1 MIDQTISHY
10 RILEKL
16 GGGGMGVVYK
26 AEDTKLHRF
35 VALKFLPEA
44 LARNHQALERFQREA
59 QAASALNHP
68 NICTIHDIDEHEGQP
83 FIAMEL
89 LDGQTLREHMQGRP
103 LKTDALL
110 DLAIQIADALD
121 AAHSKGIIHR
131 DIKPA
136 NIFVTARGQAKI
148 LDFGLAKLSPTA
160 TVGARQA
167 PALQDTPTVSID
179 AALLTS
185 PGVAMGTV
193 AYMSPEQA
201 RGEKLDART
210 DLFSFGAVL
219 YEMATG
225 QPAFSGDTSAVIFDA
240 ILNRAPASGMRLN
253 PELPPDLERLIE
265 KALEKDRD
273 VRCQT
278 ASELRADLKR
288 LKRDTE
294 SGRAAAYAQ
303 SGRPRSPAARRRP
316 AMILT
321 LSSGA
326 VIVAL
331 LAMWLRPSLPLPKVT
346 AYTQIT
352 HDGQE
357 KISAILWPFLLTD
370 GPRVYVQEN
379 VGGRFLIAQVSTVGG
394 DTVPVATSFPNVALD
409 NISPDQSEL
418 LIGSFTGNETE
429 QPLWSLP
436 VLGGAP
442 RRLGNLFGHDAA
454 WSPKGELVVANG
466 SDLLLA
472 SSDGS
477 GSHKLLSVKG
487 IPYSPRWSPDGRR
500 IRLSVADF
508 ANTLSLW
515 EFAAD
520 GSNLRPVLPEWNN
533 SPNECCGS
541 WTRDGKYFVFQATRG
556 GGTHIWAIQE
566 KGTLFRKASR
576 EPVQLTSGPTNFFS
590 PTPSL
595 DGEKLFVI
603 GEQRRGELVRFDA
616 KSGQFVPYLSGVSAV
631 GVSFSRDGQWVAYV
645 AYPEGTLW
653 RSKLDGSEK
662 LKLVSEPMEVYL
674 PTWSPDGRR
683 IAFTGHEAGKPSRL
697 YLVSAEG
704 GSPEKLLT
712 GEHDAF
718 ATNWSPDGNSITFED
733 EYYGEHGK
741 FLTPIRSLD
750 LKTGRVVTLPGSESM
765 LAPQRSDDGR
775 YLTAAT
781 EDRKKLMIFEFATQ
795 KWSEL
800 AREEVGWQN
809 WSADGKYVYFDTGFG
824 SDPAIFRVRIT
835 DRRLERIVSL
845 KDFRRAVGTN
855 GGPWSGLA
863 PDGSPLLLRNVGTQE
878 VYALDVELP

>member
-1 MIDQTISHY
+1 MLGQTVSHY

-16 GGGGMGVVYK
+16 GGGGMGVVYT
-26 AEDTKLHRF
+26 AEDTKLRRF
-35 VALKFLPEA
+35 VALKFLSEN
-44 LARNHQALERFQREA
+44 LTKDRQALERFQREA
-59 QAASALNHP
+59 QAASALDHP
-68 NICTIHDIDEHEGQP
+68 NICTIYEIGEHEGQP
-83 FIAMEL
+83 FIAMQFLE
-89 LDGQTLREHMQGRP
+89 GQTLKHVIADKP
-103 LKTDALL
+103 LKIGPLL
-110 DLAIQIADALD
+110 DLAIEVADALD

-136 NIFVTARGQAKI
+136 NIFITQRSQAKI
-148 LDFGLAKLSPTA
+148 LDFGLAKLAPEQRR
-160 TVGARQA
+160 VEEGAGVSA
-167 PALQDTPTVSID
+167 LPAAGTTEELM
-179 AALLTS
+179 TS
-185 PGVAMGTV
+185 PGVVMGTV

-225 QPAFSGDTSAVIFDA
+225 MQAFTGDTSAMIFDA
-240 ILNRAPASGMRLN
+240 ILNRAPASAVRLN
-253 PELPPDLERLIE
+253 PQLPPDLEGIIN

-278 ASELRADLKR
+278 ASELRVDLKR

-294 SGRAAAYAQ
+294 SGRAAAYAH
-303 SGRPRSPAARRRP
+303 SGRPRAPAGRRRRV
-316 AMILT
+316 MV
-321 LSSGA
+321 LSVTSGA

-331 LAMWLRPSLPLPKVT
+331 LAMLLLRPSLPLPKVT

-357 KISAILWPFLLTD
+357 KMSAMVLPLLLTD
-370 GPRVYVQEN
+370 GPRVYVQETA
-379 VGGRFLIAQVSTVGG
+379 GSRFIVAQVATVGG

-418 LIGSFTGNETE
+418 LIGSFTGNESE
-429 QPLWSLP
+429 LPLWSLP

-487 IPYSPRWSPDGRR
+487 IPSWPRWSPDGRR
-500 IRLSVADF
+500 IRISVSDLTNAR
-508 ANTLSLW
+508 SLW
-515 EFAAD
+515 EFAGD
-520 GSNLRPVLPEWNN
+520 GSSLRAVLPGWNN
-533 SPNECCGS
+533 PPNECCGC
-541 WTRDGKYFVFQATRG
+541 WTPDGKYFVFQATRS
-556 GGTHIWAIQE
+556 GGTHIWAIRE
-566 KGTLFRKASR
+566 KGTLLRRASG
-576 EPVQLTSGPTNFFS
+576 EPVQLTSGPTNFYS
-590 PTPSL
+590 PVPSL
-595 DGEKLFVI
+595 DGKRLFVM
-603 GEQRRGELVRFDA
+603 GEQRRGELVRFDV
-616 KSGQFVPYLSGVSAV
+616 KSGQFVPYLSGISAV
-631 GVSFSRDGQWVAYV
+631 GVGFSKDGQWVAYV

-653 RSKLDGSEK
+653 RSKVDGSEK
-662 LKLVSEPMEVYL
+662 LQLVSGPMEVYL
-674 PTWSPDGRR
+674 PAWSPDGRR

-697 YLVSAEG
+697 HLVSREG
-704 GSPEKLLT
+704 GSPEELRT
-712 GEHDAF
+712 GDHDAF
-718 ATNWSPDGNSITFED
+718 TTNWSPDGNSITFSD
-733 EYYGEHGK
+733 EYYGEHGES
-741 FLTPIRSLD
+741 LTSLRSLD
-750 LKTGRVVTLPGSESM
+750 LKTGRIVTLPGSKHL

-781 EDRKKLMIFEFATQ
+781 EDRKKLMIFEFETQ

-800 AREEVGWQN
+800 ARKDVGWQN

-824 SDPAIFRVRIT
+824 SDAAIFRVRVA
-835 DRRLERIVSL
+835 DRELERIVSL

-863 PDGSPLLLRNVGTQE
+863 PDGSALLLRNVGTQE
-878 VYALDVELP
+878 VYALTVEFP